1 MFPKGNPRKF
11 QIYMIS
17 TILFNMMVIIWG
29 AFVRATHSGA
39 GCGDHWPLCG
49 NKVIPEVASKHT
61 GIEFFHRATSGIS
74 LILVIYGVAWVFARY
89 QKGTF
94 IRKVA
99 SIAGISMIVEAL
111 IGAVLVLLRLVAQNQ
126 SPLRAVVISFHFINT
141 LILLGSLVLA
151 AASAFRNG
159 QGWKIQTSQITKHL
173 SWICGS
179 VFVVGVTGAITALGD
194 TLFPANSLV
203 QGLSDDLNELS
214 HFLIR
219 IRFLHPLI
227 AVSVGLVLIRW
238 TLVQMSNLNNRP
250 LKQLGAALIVIIL
263 TNFGVGVI
271 NIAWLTPVSIQ
282 MLHLGFGLI
291 FWVLLV
297 LFWDHLAS
305 TPSDS

>member
-1 MFPKGNPRKF
+1 VFPKGKPHKF

-17 TILFNMMVIIWG
+17 TILFNVMVILWG

-49 NKVIPEVASKHT
+49 NRVIPEVTNAHT

-74 LILVIYGVAWVFARY
+74 LLLVLYGVAWAFARFP
-89 QKGTF
+89 KGLF
-94 IRKVA
+94 IRKMACVA
-99 SIAGISMIVEAL
+99 GVSIIVEAL

-126 SPLRAVVISFHFINT
+126 SPLRAVVISFHFVNT
-141 LILLGSLVLA
+141 LVLLGSLVLIA
-151 AASAFRNG
+151 AAAYRNG
-159 QGWKIQTSQITKHL
+159 QGWKIRTSQAKKHL

-194 TLFPANSLV
+194 TLFPANSLA

-227 AVSVGLVLIRW
+227 AVTVGLILIRW
-238 TLVQMSNLNNRP
+238 ILVQMSNQNSRILNR
-250 LKQLGAALIVIIL
+250 LGMTLIVTLL
-263 TNFGVGVI
+263 TNFGIGVL
-271 NIAWLTPVSIQ
+271 NIVWLTPVSIQ
-282 MLHLGFGLI
+282 MLHLGIGLI
-291 FWVLLV
+291 FWILMV
-297 LFWDHLAS
+297 LFWDRLAS
-305 TPSDS
+305 TPS